1 MAHMLVS
8 FIVVVSWLS
17 SRVKAMHSTRRSPTC
32 RYAAAYGPSDVAA
45 GCVAGDVLWV
55 LEESSA

>member
-17 SRVKAMHSTRRSPTC
+17 SRVKAKHSTRRSPTC
-32 RYAAAYGPSDVAA
+32 RYAAAYGPSEAA

>member
-1 MAHMLVS
+1 MLAS

-17 SRVKAMHSTRRSPTC
+17 SRVKVMHSTQRSPMY
-32 RYAAAYGPSDVAA
+32 RDVAAYGPSEAA

>member
-32 RYAAAYGPSDVAA
+32 RYAAAYGPSEAA

-55 LEESSA
+55 LEELRA

>member
-32 RYAAAYGPSDVAA
+32 RYAAAYGPSEAA

>member
-32 RYAAAYGPSDVAA
+32 RYEAAYGPSEAA

-55 LEESSA
+55 LEESRA